1 MKPYDVMRAF
11 VIAHAGALRA
21 ALHEYA
27 VIRNAKAQVI
37 QFDKSVRNY

>member
-11 VIAHAGALRA
+11 VIVQAGALRA

-27 VIRNAKAQVI
+27 FVRNAKAQVI
-37 QFDKSVRNY
+37 EFDKSVRNY